1 MFMARYKHIEV
12 GKPVDL
18 AELATKRRERKLSA
32 RQLAIQERD
41 EEIQRAINEAS
52 AAPSSQA
59 IPVQLKE
66 GQKIA
71 TMRAAINRV
80 LKQSDSKVQMGVRGT
95 TIYLS
100 KSPIPGG
107 RGRAARRR
115 S

>member
-1 MFMARYKHIEV
+1 MFVARYKHIEV

-18 AELATKRRERKLSA
+18 AELAAKRRQRKVSA

-41 EEIQRAINEAS
+41 DEIRRAINEAS

-59 IPVQLKE
+59 IPVQLKA

-71 TMRAAINRV
+71 TMRAAVNRV
-80 LKQSDSKVQMGVRGT
+80 LKESESNVQMGVRGT

-107 RGRAARRR
+107 RGRARRGN
-115 S
+115 

>member
-1 MFMARYKHIEV
+1 MARYKHIEV

-18 AELATKRRERKLSA
+18 AELAAKRRERKVSA

-41 EEIQRAINEAS
+41 DEIRRAINEAS

-59 IPVQLKE
+59 I
-66 GQKIA
+66 A
-71 TMRAAINRV
+71 TMRAAVNRV
-80 LKQSDSKVQMGVRGT
+80 LKESESNVQMGVRGT

-107 RGRAARRR
+107 RGRARRGN
-115 S
+115 